1 VTEPLPVVGE
11 GSLPASSGAQS
22 TMHVLQHLLS
32 GPETCQYLPDRQATQ
47 EYVRVAEIAPPEYEA
62 LMDRGWRKFGSM
74 LFRPVCSACDECR
87 PIRIPIQSFV
97 PDRGQRRAWAR
108 NADLSVR
115 YESPSFSDARLNLY
129 RRYQAAQTELKD
141 WPGGERTARGYKSQF
156 LQNPLPAVE
165 ISVWEGDVLRAVAL
179 ADVTPNVVSGVYH
192 FHDPDCRER
201 GLGTL
206 VMLHTIEL
214 ARRLGKTWA
223 YFGFYVAG
231 CPSMAYKARFRP
243 CEILGPDGVWRGHSP
258 ITDSAP
264 TGV

>member
-1 VTEPLPVVGE
+1 
-11 GSLPASSGAQS
+11 
-22 TMHVLQHLLS
+22 MRVLDQFSS

-47 EYVRVAEIAPPEYEA
+47 EYVRVAEIAPSEYEA
-62 LMDRGWRKFGSM
+62 LMNRGWRKFGPM
-74 LFRPVCSACDECR
+74 LFRPVCRACDECR
-87 PIRIPIQSFV
+87 PLRIPAGDFT
-97 PDRGQRRAWAR
+97 PDRSQRRAWSR

-115 YESPSFSDARLNLY
+115 YETPTFDGARLDLY
-129 RRYQAAQTELKD
+129 RRCQASQTELKD
-141 WPGGERTARGYKSQF
+141 WPDAERTARSYKFQF

-165 ISVWEGDVLRAVAL
+165 ISVWEGDTLRAIAL
-179 ADVTPNVVSGVYH
+179 ADVTPDVVSGVYH

-214 ARRLGKTWA
+214 ARRLGKAWA

-243 CEILGPDGVWRGHSP
+243 NELLGPDGVWRGHSP
-258 ITDSAP
+258 AA
-264 TGV
+264 GV